1 MLYRKDYWGARRHIV
16 MSWGILLAAANLY
29 AQAEKPDSAH
39 TAVVSILCRHAG
51 LPVLIDD
58 RYVGTTPLQ
67 HYLIAPGK
75 HEFSVKREDS
85 QSWLDADWVTQV
97 TVGADD
103 TLELVAEFLRGYSI
117 NSTPYGAQVWRNGRV
132 EGTTPLVLRLPEGVS
147 APIEITLE
155 GYRPRF
161 IEVGGS
167 PATLI
172 SEVAPRRYDIVL
184 EKDLTY
190 ATTQEQENIRRGSRR
205 ARYRRL
211 SYVAA
216 GASLAASIAAIY
228 FKHEADQAYKQYQ
241 NYGDPLVR
249 EHFYDRA
256 KRYDGYSGAAFATF
270 QISFACSFYGFLQS
284 LRK

>member
-1 MLYRKDYWGARRHIV
+1 MLYLKNSWRFHRLLV
-16 MSWGILLAAANLY
+16 MRWVALLAATNLY
-29 AQAEKPDSAH
+29 AQEESPDSSYA
-39 TAVVSILCRHAG
+39 AVVSILCRHAG

-58 RYVGTTPLQ
+58 RQIGTTPLQ
-67 HYLIAPGK
+67 HYLIAPGE

-85 QSWLDADWVTQV
+85 QSWLDADWVTQI
-97 TVGADD
+97 TVNAGD
-103 TLELVAEFLRGYSI
+103 TLELVAEFLRGYLI

-132 EGTTPLVLRLPEGVS
+132 EGSTPLVLRLPEGAS
-147 APIEITLE
+147 APVEIILE

-161 IEVGGS
+161 IEVGGL

-172 SEVAPRRYDIVL
+172 TEAAPRRYEIVL

-190 ATTQEQENIRRGSRR
+190 STTQEQENIRRGSRR
-205 ARYRRL
+205 SRYRRL
-211 SYVAA
+211 SYIAA
-216 GASLAASIAAIY
+216 GASLAASVAAIY

-241 NYGDPLVR
+241 NYGDPLVSK
-249 EHFYDRA
+249 HFYDRA
-256 KRYDGYSGAAFATF
+256 KRYDGYSGAAFAAF

>member
-1 MLYRKDYWGARRHIV
+1 MLHLKNSWRFHRLLVMGWGV
-16 MSWGILLAAANLY
+16 LLAATNLC
-29 AQAEKPDSAH
+29 AQAEQPDSAR
-39 TAVVSILCRHAG
+39 TAVVSIVCRHAG
-51 LPVLIDD
+51 LPVLIDGIQ
-58 RYVGTTPLQ
+58 VGTTPLQ
-67 HYLIAPGK
+67 YYSIAPGE

-85 QSWLDADWVTQV
+85 QSWLDADWVMQANL
-97 TVGADD
+97 GKGD
-103 TLELVAEFLRGYSI
+103 TLEFVAEFLRGYLI

-147 APIEITLE
+147 APVEITME

-167 PATLI
+167 PATLLT
-172 SEVAPRRYDIVL
+172 EAAPRRYEIVL

-190 ATTQEQENIRRGSRR
+190 ATTQEQENIRRSSRR
-205 ARYRRL
+205 SRYRRL

-216 GASLAASIAAIY
+216 GASLAASVAAIY

-241 NYGDPLVR
+241 NYGDPLAR
-249 EHFYDRA
+249 DHFYDRA
-256 KRYDGYSGAAFATF
+256 KRYDGYSGAAFAAF

>member
-1 MLYRKDYWGARRHIV
+1 MIYLKKYWPFHR
-16 MSWGILLAAANLY
+16 LLVLSLGVLPVATNLH

-39 TAVVSILCRHAG
+39 SAVVSILCRHVG

-58 RYVGTTPLQ
+58 IHVGTTPLQ
-67 HYLIAPGK
+67 HHLIAPGE

-85 QSWLDADWVTQV
+85 QSWFDADWVTQA
-97 TVGADD
+97 TVSAGD
-103 TLELVAEFLRGYSI
+103 TLELVAEFLRGYFI

-147 APIEITLE
+147 APVEITME

-172 SEVAPRRYDIVL
+172 PEAVPRRYEIVL
-184 EKDLTY
+184 EKDLAY

-205 ARYRRL
+205 SRYRRL
-211 SYVAA
+211 SYIAA
-216 GASLAASIAAIY
+216 GASLAASVAAIY
-228 FKHEADQAYKQYQ
+228 FKHEADQAYRQYQ

-256 KRYDGYSGAAFATF
+256 KRYDGYSGAAFAAF